1 MNDWERAHRTAQ
13 IYKEA
18 YPSGTRVLLVQMSD
32 PYHPVESGMRGTV
45 CFVDDLGTVH
55 IDWDNGRG
63 LGVVPGKDE
72 FRKLTEEELAQEL
85 REEQQAQQVLD
96 EQTM

>member
-1 MNDWERAHRTAQ
+1 MNDWERAHRTVQ

-72 FRKLTEEELAQEL
+72 FRKLMPA
-85 REEQQAQQVLD
+85 
-96 EQTM
+96 

>member
-1 MNDWERAHRTAQ
+1 MNDWERAHRTVQ

-45 CFVDDLGTVH
+45 CFVDSAVSG
-55 IDWDNGRG
+55 NGSADDAALWIR
-63 LGVVPGKDE
+63 
-72 FRKLTEEELAQEL
+72 R
-85 REEQQAQQVLD
+85 
-96 EQTM
+96 

>member
-55 IDWDNGRG
+55 IDWDNV
-63 LGVVPGKDE
+63 GVVPGKDE
-72 FRKLTEEELAQEL
+72 FRKLAEEELAQEL